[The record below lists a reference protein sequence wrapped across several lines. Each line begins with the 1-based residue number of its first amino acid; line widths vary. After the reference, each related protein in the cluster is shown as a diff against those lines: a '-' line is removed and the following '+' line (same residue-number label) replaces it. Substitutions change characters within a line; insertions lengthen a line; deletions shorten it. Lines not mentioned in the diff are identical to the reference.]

1 MDRRRLKNCI
11 ILIMVLMNLFLLAS
25 LLSRAGNL
33 HTVQRTAAEQ
43 QSALFAADGITLDPE
58 LISDLT
64 PPAPRALSRNSEQEY
79 RAAASLLGS
88 QLSYSDQGGGIYS
101 YSSNRGAAMFR
112 STGAFEAAGTLA
124 TAGTDFC
131 YAFCEDFGYSEP
143 VFRLDANGTGTATA
157 VRMYEEF
164 PVFNSTVTFSLTDG
178 VLTAASGTLLPQ
190 EHTET
195 PSDVPPLSASA
206 ALTAFQNLRRE
217 NQAVVSAVT
226 DLYLCFELQS
236 TASTAMTLVPA
247 WCIVTDIEPYYVNCS
262 TGAVTSP

>member
-11 ILIMVLMNLFLLAS
+11 ILILVLMNLFLAVS
-25 LLSRAGNL
+25 LLSRAGTL

-43 QSALFAADGITLDPE
+43 QASLFAADGITLDPE
-58 LISDLT
+58 LISDQT
-64 PPAPRALSRNSEQEY
+64 PPSAQALSRDSEQES

-88 QLSYSDQGGGIYS
+88 QFSYSDQGGGIYT

-124 TAGTDFC
+124 SSGADFC
-131 YAFCEDFGYSEP
+131 RAFCEDFGYNAP
-143 VFRLDANGTGTATA
+143 VFQLDANGSGTATA
-157 VRMYEEF
+157 VRVYEEF
-164 PVFNSTVTFSLTDG
+164 PVYNCTVTFSLNEG
-178 VLTAASGTLLPQ
+178 VLTAVSGTLLPA
-190 EHTET
+190 EYTET
-195 PSDVPPLSASA
+195 PSEVTPLSASA

-236 TASTAMTLVPA
+236 TASAAMTLVPA
-247 WCIVTDIEPYYVNCS
+247 WCIVTDTANYYVNCS
-262 TGAVTSP
+262 TGAVTSR